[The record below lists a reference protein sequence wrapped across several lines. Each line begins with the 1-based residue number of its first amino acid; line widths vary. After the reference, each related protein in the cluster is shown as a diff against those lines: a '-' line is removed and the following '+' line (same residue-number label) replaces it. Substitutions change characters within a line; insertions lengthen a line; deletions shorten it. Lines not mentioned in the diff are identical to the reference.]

1 MKITIRMMIRKKRNK
16 NKKEFQLLKKIL
28 DDFKENERNK
38 SSNKN
43 IYETDLIFSRK
54 QVIK

>member
-38 SSNKN
+38 RSYKN